1 VNRESR
7 TRWAAEALTTLRL
20 MAVTLFACSLVYP
33 SVVRALARICTPY
46 TAEGWLLV
54 DGQGAVIGSEI
65 IAQPFSRPGYFWP
78 RPSAVGYDGTSSGG
92 SNLAATSGQ
101 LRRNAVAGIERLAGG
116 PGRPVPAD
124 LLTSSGSGLDPHLS
138 PASAVVQIERVAKA
152 RGISVDQLKP
162 VVDQFIEGRDLGF
175 LGEPRVNV
183 LALNL
188 ALDEKFPVR

>member
-1 VNRESR
+1 
-7 TRWAAEALTTLRL
+7 

-124 LLTSSGSGLDPHLS
+124 LLTSSGSGLDPHISLAAAEYQL
-138 PASAVVQIERVAKA
+138 PRVAKA
-152 RGISVDQLKP
+152 RGAPAAMVRALLRRRVFAAGGWLAP
-162 VVDQFIEGRDLGF
+162 
-175 LGEPRVNV
+175 EPIVNV
-183 LALNL
+183 LLLNRD
-188 ALDEKFPVR
+188 LDTLGSGGPEKMGGLHE